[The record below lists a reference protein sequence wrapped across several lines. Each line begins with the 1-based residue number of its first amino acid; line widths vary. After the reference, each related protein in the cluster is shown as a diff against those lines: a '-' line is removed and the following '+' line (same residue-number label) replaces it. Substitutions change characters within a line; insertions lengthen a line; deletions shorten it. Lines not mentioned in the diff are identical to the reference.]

1 MTISTRSPR
10 TAPRYAAGNRR
21 PGDLAWTIIG
31 TGEVVDMLPPAGLVG
46 LLVVLGL
53 CWVVFHLVTRA
64 GTTSALDRRER
75 AELDAL
81 RGLVDDLKETAWDHR
96 ELDSP

>member
-1 MTISTRSPR
+1 MLTP
-10 TAPRYAAGNRR
+10 
-21 PGDLAWTIIG
+21 
-31 TGEVVDMLPPAGLVG
+31 TGLIG
-46 LLVVLGL
+46 LLLVLGL
-53 CWVVFHLVTRA
+53 SWVVFHLVTRV

-96 ELDSP
+96 ELDSPLSTIIIDKIRTYERHRRELGS